1 MGNGDV
7 ELKPAAVRDLKAIP
21 ERDRKRIKTRIDAL
35 AENPRPHGVK
45 ALQGGDAT
53 SLTYLRRTGII
64 AAGPGNST
72 WEVLMVHGARV
83 GRTVAALFALLWV
96 ASTLAAAPIP
106 SKVTDSAALV
116 SSHADRKAIEASHAR
131 QEVADALAAHGLS
144 AEEVE
149 QRVAQLSA
157 EDLSV
162 LAANLD
168 QIQAAGAVPKYIWI
182 LLAILIGVTIIVT
195 VF

>member
-1 MGNGDV
+1 
-7 ELKPAAVRDLKAIP
+7 
-21 ERDRKRIKTRIDAL
+21 
-35 AENPRPHGVK
+35 
-45 ALQGGDAT
+45 
-53 SLTYLRRTGII
+53 
-64 AAGPGNST
+64 
-72 WEVLMVHGARV
+72 MVHGARV
-83 GRTVAALFALLWV
+83 GRRVAALFPLLWV
-96 ASTLAAAPIP
+96 ASTLVAAPIP
-106 SKVTDSAALV
+106 SKATDNPALV
-116 SSHADRKAIEASHAR
+116 STHRDRTAIEAALAR
-131 QEVADALAAHGLS
+131 QEVKDALAAHGLS

-168 QIQAAGAVPKYIWI
+168 QIQAAGAVPNYIWI

>member
-1 MGNGDV
+1 
-7 ELKPAAVRDLKAIP
+7 
-21 ERDRKRIKTRIDAL
+21 
-35 AENPRPHGVK
+35 
-45 ALQGGDAT
+45 
-53 SLTYLRRTGII
+53 
-64 AAGPGNST
+64 
-72 WEVLMVHGARV
+72 MVQGARV
-83 GRTVAALFALLWV
+83 GRTVAALLALLWV
-96 ASTLAAAPIP
+96 ASASVAAPIP
-106 SKVTDSAALV
+106 SKATDKAAPV
-116 SSHADRKAIEASHAR
+116 SSDADRKAIEASLAR

-157 EDLSV
+157 EDLSA

-182 LLAILIGVTIIVT
+182 LLAILIGVTILVT